1 MRDEGAAM
9 PVSRRFIPVNL
20 TQAQRKAI
28 ALLLP
33 DMTERLKLDEQN
45 QRTIQLSQEEATEII
60 HKARTAVRHAR
71 SGMVR
76 NSLRCVIDLIGQ
88 AIEESEGI
96 GAIPANDRLFQFKIT
111 LKEIQPPIWR
121 RIQVKDGTLDKLHE
135 HIQTAMG
142 WTNSHLHR
150 FKIGDKEYGDPDLLF
165 DDVEPWGF
173 EDSTSTKISE
183 VLPRSGRRFL
193 FEYEYDFGDGWQH
206 DVLFEGCVQAERG
219 NRYPVCLEGVRCC
232 PPEDVGGTP
241 GYEEFLEALADPEH
255 ERHDE
260 FLRWAGGRFDPEE
273 FDADK
278 VTKKMRRG
286 LPDWRTMSRDLI

>member
-1 MRDEGAAM
+1 M
-9 PVSRRFIPVNL
+9 PASRPLIRVNL
-20 TQAQRKAI
+20 TQAQRKAV

-33 DMTERLKLDEQN
+33 DLTERLKLNEKN
-45 QRTIQLSQEEATEII
+45 QRTIPFSQETAKEVSR
-60 HKARTAVRHAR
+60 KAAVAIRQAR

-76 NSLRCVIDLIGQ
+76 NSLRCVIDLIAQ
-88 AIEESEGI
+88 AIEDSQGI
-96 GAIPANDRLFQFKIT
+96 GAIPASERLFQFEIT
-111 LKEIQPPIWR
+111 LRDIQPPIWR

-165 DDVEPWGF
+165 DDVEPWDF

-183 VLPRSGRRFL
+183 ALPRSGKRFL
-193 FEYEYDFGDGWQH
+193 FEYEYDFGDSWQH

-219 NRYPVCLEGVRCC
+219 KRYPVCLEGARHC

-241 GYEEFLEALADPEH
+241 GYEEFLEAIADPEH
-255 ERHDE
+255 ERHEE

-273 FDADK
+273 FAAEK
-278 VTKKMRRG
+278 MTKKMRRG
-286 LPDWRTMSRDLI
+286 LPDWRRMSEDWI

>member
-1 MRDEGAAM
+1 M
-9 PVSRRFIPVNL
+9 PTSRQQIPVNL
-20 TQAQRKAI
+20 TQAQRKAV

-33 DMTERLKLDEQN
+33 DLTERLKLGEKN
-45 QRTIQLSQEEATEII
+45 QRTIGFSPEESKEII
-60 HKARTAVRHAR
+60 RKAQVAVRTAD

-76 NSLRCVIDLIGQ
+76 NSLRCVIDLVAHALENLQ
-88 AIEESEGI
+88 GI
-96 GAIPANDRLFQFKIT
+96 GVIPASERLFQFKIT
-111 LKEIQPPIWR
+111 LREIQPPIWR

-150 FKIGDKEYGDPDLLF
+150 FKIDGKEYGDPDLLF
-165 DDVEPWGF
+165 DDVEPMEF
-173 EDSTSTKISE
+173 EDSTSIKISE
-183 VLPRSGRRFL
+183 VLPRSGKRLL
-193 FEYEYDFGDGWQH
+193 FEYEYDFGDGWHH

-219 NRYPVCLEGVRCC
+219 KRYPVCLDGARHC

-241 GYEEFLEALADPEH
+241 GYEEFLEAIADPEH

-278 VTKKMRRG
+278 MTKKMRRG
-286 LPDWRTMSRDLI
+286 LPDWRTRSQDWI